1 MKKVTWLGLCLLLVV
16 GMLLASCSTSTTTTT
31 QTSTTA
37 SMTTIP
43 PGGETVLTVIEGN
56 KVNNFSLMDLR
67 ALPSVTGYGGYVS
80 QSGTITGPF
89 PCQGVALTNL
99 LNTVGGISQGENV
112 VFTSSD
118 NYALTLS
125 YDQITNGNFNYYDT
139 TGNPITPQT
148 MPTLTLI
155 YSENGT
161 LLDKYF
167 GPVELGMLSPQNI
180 LTDESLWA
188 KMVTTITVISD
199 TSGLNSASTSSTN
212 GLSLSLSLG
221 GTTYHSNQDIS
232 ITVDEANTLPE
243 VNNVPVSNN
252 RPYSGLQT
260 APCDYI
266 SPYGIAVFQGN
277 YTASTFSA
285 GTPLTLYDPH
295 VVRLCTTN
303 YPVISYSFQPSLD
316 WAQVIE
322 NPANPL
328 NNSQQMKYEL
338 TINGYWPDD
347 NFSSNSQLT
356 SFAPG
361 VYTVVAGD
369 EWGTL
374 VVVHFT
380 VSQ

>member
-1 MKKVTWLGLCLLLVV
+1 MKKVTWLGLSLLLVV

-180 LTDESLWA
+180 LTDGSLWA
-188 KMVTTITVISD
+188 KMVTTITVTSD
-199 TSGLNSASTSSTN
+199 TSGLVSSVTPATTSPTTAVTSSTTSSTSLVQTTTPTQNTATPEDADFRLPTPAGVVVYEGNLN
-212 GLSLSLSLG
+212 GARLVP
-221 GTTYHSNQDIS
+221 T
-232 ITVDEANTLPE
+232 ITL
-243 VNNVPVSNN
+243 
-252 RPYSGLQT
+252 
-260 APCDYI
+260 
-266 SPYGIAVFQGN
+266 
-277 YTASTFSA
+277 TFSA
-285 GTPLTLYDPH
+285 DNDSIYINYRASITTTQGSDRNEIISIFDSAGKIRYNQIGPYSYVGDVTLTVQGLPVGITAEYDTPGFVFH
-295 VVRLCTTN
+295 
-303 YPVISYSFQPSLD
+303 ISNDAKPGQYSFQII
-316 WAQVIE
+316 A
-322 NPANPL
+322 
-328 NNSQQMKYEL
+328 
-338 TINGYWPDD
+338 TINGKTYLLPC
-347 NFSSNSQLT
+347 T
-356 SFAPG
+356 I
-361 VYTVVAGD
+361 TV
-369 EWGTL
+369 L
-374 VVVHFT
+374 
-380 VSQ
+380 